1 MKTVTW
7 GIKMWKIDFLKLGGL
22 DFSNQIVE
30 WNFLGNKFYHVSISF
45 FFSPPGISEAM
56 IESLNGPA
64 PKNSLPIAIPSYAL
78 CMIERLINASLDM
91 NRMFICNQ

>member
-45 FFSPPGISEAM
+45 FPPRISEAV
-56 IESLNGPA
+56 IESVNGVVS
-64 PKNSLPIAIPSYAL
+64 KIHWQLQSIP
-78 CMIERLINASLDM
+78 MRG
-91 NRMFICNQ
+91 

>member
-45 FFSPPGISEAM
+45 FSPGIFQAV
-56 IESLNGPA
+56 IESLSGMA
-64 PKNSLPIAIPSYAL
+64 SKNALPIDGHP
-78 CMIERLINASLDM
+78 
-91 NRMFICNQ
+91 

>member
-45 FFSPPGISEAM
+45 FFLPRISEAV
-56 IESLNGPA
+56 IESLNGMA
-64 PKNSLPIAIPSYAL
+64 SKFHWRLQFHSYEGMRDKCTTKQVL
-78 CMIERLINASLDM
+78 YVYL
-91 NRMFICNQ
+91 

>member
-45 FFSPPGISEAM
+45 FFFHSEFF
-56 IESLNGPA
+56 
-64 PKNSLPIAIPSYAL
+64 
-78 CMIERLINASLDM
+78 RL
-91 NRMFICNQ
+91 

>member
-1 MKTVTW
+1 MKTVMR

-45 FFSPPGISEAM
+45 FFT
-56 IESLNGPA
+56 L
-64 PKNSLPIAIPSYAL
+64 KFWSY
-78 CMIERLINASLDM
+78 D
-91 NRMFICNQ
+91 